1 MKTNFKLIIFDC
13 DGTLVDSLDGIVTS
27 AQLALDE
34 MGYNRTLAH
43 SEVAQVVGLSLY
55 QAFEKIIPGA
65 ASSQIERGVALY
77 KTHYKRLADG
87 GELTT
92 PLYPGV
98 IETLRQLH
106 SAGLVLAIATG
117 KSLKGLERNLNELK
131 FGEYFS
137 CLKTADHAPSKPNP
151 EMLLQILNET
161 GFSPHDALMIGDTDF
176 DMNMGRAAGIKTCA
190 VTFGCHAKEQLA
202 ICNPDF
208 WLDKMA
214 DLPGLIGLPHL
225 D

>member
-1 MKTNFKLIIFDC
+1 MKSQFKLIIFDC

-27 AQLALDE
+27 AQLALDD

-43 SEVAQVVGLSLY
+43 SEVAQVVGLSLL
-55 QAFEKIIPGA
+55 QAFQKILPN
-65 ASSQIERGVALY
+65 ASPSEVERGVALY

-87 GELTT
+87 GEFTS

-98 IETLRQLH
+98 IDTLKQLH
-106 SAGLVLAIATG
+106 SSGLVLAIATG
-117 KSLKGLERNLNELK
+117 KSLKGLQRNLNELK
-131 FGEYFS
+131 FGEFFS

-161 GFSPHDALMIGDTDF
+161 GFFPHDALMVGDTDF
-176 DMNMGRAAGIKTCA
+176 DINMGRAAGMKTCA
-190 VTFGCHAKEQLA
+190 VTFGCHGKEQLA
-202 ICNPDF
+202 LSRPDY
-208 WLDKMA
+208 WLDNMA
-214 DLPGLIGLPHL
+214 DLPGLIGLPRL